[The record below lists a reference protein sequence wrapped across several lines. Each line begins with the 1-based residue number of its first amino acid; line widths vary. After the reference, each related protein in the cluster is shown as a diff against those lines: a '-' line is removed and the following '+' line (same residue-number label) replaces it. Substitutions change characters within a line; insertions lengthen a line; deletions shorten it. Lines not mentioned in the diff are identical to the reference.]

1 MISGVSG
8 VSNMTG
14 VLAVQSYRGAQQ
26 YMGYAQVKALS
37 QSTVGQNYAASGVNA
52 GQGTDAAASAVR
64 IGKGAGASSA
74 AQQAP
79 RIGAVWSG
87 RAANTGVPVEPVDP
101 VKAVSSNEARGI
113 AYAIPF
119 LRKGMDPAELSVR
132 MRMQYMDPSQGKK
145 AAADK
150 AAPGIAGENGA
161 GQVMPGAADP
171 TAAGFGQEKAG
182 QVMPGAA
189 GPTAAGFGQEKT
201 GQVMPGAAEQ
211 SAAGLGQEKAG
222 QSAAGLGQT
231 EAEQSAAGVQGVS
244 GEKECQTCKERK
256 YQDGSDDP
264 GVSYQTPTHISPEQ
278 AASAVRGHEMEHVVR
293 EQASAEREGRR
304 VVSQSVTMHTAICP
318 ECGRVYVSGGT
329 TRTTTASD
337 SQPEQPVSEQE
348 ADAA

>member
-1 MISGVSG
+1 
-8 VSNMTG
+8 MTG
-14 VLAVQSYRGAQQ
+14 VLAVQPYRGAQQ

-37 QSTVGQNYAASGVNA
+37 QSTAGQNYTASGVNA
-52 GQGTDAAASAVR
+52 SQGTDAAASAVR
-64 IGKGAGASSA
+64 SGKGAGASSA

-161 GQVMPGAADP
+161 
-171 TAAGFGQEKAG
+171 
-182 QVMPGAA
+182 
-189 GPTAAGFGQEKT
+189 

>member
-14 VLAVQSYRGAQQ
+14 VLAVQPYRGAQQ

-37 QSTVGQNYAASGVNA
+37 QSTVGQNYAVSGVNA

-87 RAANTGVPVEPVDP
+87 RAANTGVPVEPVEP

-161 GQVMPGAADP
+161 GQVMPGAA
-171 TAAGFGQEKAG
+171 
-182 QVMPGAA
+182 
-189 GPTAAGFGQEKT
+189 GPT
-201 GQVMPGAAEQ
+201 
-211 SAAGLGQEKAG
+211 
-222 QSAAGLGQT
+222 AAGLGQT

>member
-14 VLAVQSYRGAQQ
+14 VLAVQPYRGAQQ

-37 QSTVGQNYAASGVNA
+37 QSTVGQNHAASGVNA

-64 IGKGAGASSA
+64 SGKGAGASSA

-161 GQVMPGAADP
+161 GQVMPGAAGP
-171 TAAGFGQEKAG
+171 TAAGFGQEKA
-182 QVMPGAA
+182 
-189 GPTAAGFGQEKT
+189 

-231 EAEQSAAGVQGVS
+231 ETEQSAAGVQGVS

>member
-14 VLAVQSYRGAQQ
+14 VLAVQPYRGAQQ

-145 AAADK
+145 AAVDK

-161 GQVMPGAADP
+161 GQVMPGAAGP
-171 TAAGFGQEKAG
+171 TAAGFGQEKA
-182 QVMPGAA
+182 
-189 GPTAAGFGQEKT
+189 

-222 QSAAGLGQT
+222 PSAAGLGQT

-337 SQPEQPVSEQE
+337 SQPEQPISEQE

>member
-14 VLAVQSYRGAQQ
+14 VLAVQPYRGAQQ

-37 QSTVGQNYAASGVNA
+37 QSTAGQNYTASGVNA
-52 GQGTDAAASAVR
+52 SQGTDAAASAVR
-64 IGKGAGASSA
+64 SGKGAGASSA

-161 GQVMPGAADP
+161 GQVMPGAA
-171 TAAGFGQEKAG
+171 
-182 QVMPGAA
+182 
-189 GPTAAGFGQEKT
+189 
-201 GQVMPGAAEQ
+201 
-211 SAAGLGQEKAG
+211 
-222 QSAAGLGQT
+222 
-231 EAEQSAAGVQGVS
+231 EQSAAGVQGVS

-264 GVSYQTPTHISPEQ
+264 GVSYQTPTHISLEQ

>member
-14 VLAVQSYRGAQQ
+14 VLAVQPYRGAQQ

-37 QSTVGQNYAASGVNA
+37 QSTAGQNYAASGVNA

-64 IGKGAGASSA
+64 SGKGAGASSA

-161 GQVMPGAADP
+161 GQVMPGAAGP
-171 TAAGFGQEKAG
+171 TAAGFGQEKA
-182 QVMPGAA
+182 
-189 GPTAAGFGQEKT
+189 

>member
-14 VLAVQSYRGAQQ
+14 VLAVQPYRGAQQ

-37 QSTVGQNYAASGVNA
+37 QSTAGQNYTASGVNA
-52 GQGTDAAASAVR
+52 SQGTDAAASAVR
-64 IGKGAGASSA
+64 SGKGAGASSA

-132 MRMQYMDPSQGKK
+132 MRTQYMDPSQGKK

-161 GQVMPGAADP
+161 GQVMPGA
-171 TAAGFGQEKAG
+171 
-182 QVMPGAA
+182 
-189 GPTAAGFGQEKT
+189 
-201 GQVMPGAAEQ
+201 
-211 SAAGLGQEKAG
+211 
-222 QSAAGLGQT
+222 
-231 EAEQSAAGVQGVS
+231 AEQSAAGVQGVS

>member
-14 VLAVQSYRGAQQ
+14 VLAVQPYRGAQQ

-37 QSTVGQNYAASGVNA
+37 QSTAGQNYTASGVNA
-52 GQGTDAAASAVR
+52 SQGTDAAASAVR
-64 IGKGAGASSA
+64 SGKGAGASSA

-119 LRKGMDPAELSVR
+119 LRKGMDPAELYVR

-161 GQVMPGAADP
+161 GQVMPGA
-171 TAAGFGQEKAG
+171 
-182 QVMPGAA
+182 
-189 GPTAAGFGQEKT
+189 
-201 GQVMPGAAEQ
+201 
-211 SAAGLGQEKAG
+211 
-222 QSAAGLGQT
+222 
-231 EAEQSAAGVQGVS
+231 AEQSAAGVQGVS

>member
-14 VLAVQSYRGAQQ
+14 VLAVQPYRGAQQ

-37 QSTVGQNYAASGVNA
+37 QSTAGQNYTASGVNA
-52 GQGTDAAASAVR
+52 CQGTDAAASAVR
-64 IGKGAGASSA
+64 SGKGAGASSA

-161 GQVMPGAADP
+161 GQVMPGA
-171 TAAGFGQEKAG
+171 
-182 QVMPGAA
+182 
-189 GPTAAGFGQEKT
+189 
-201 GQVMPGAAEQ
+201 
-211 SAAGLGQEKAG
+211 
-222 QSAAGLGQT
+222 
-231 EAEQSAAGVQGVS
+231 AEQSAAGVQGVS

>member
-14 VLAVQSYRGAQQ
+14 VLAVQPYRGAQQ

-37 QSTVGQNYAASGVNA
+37 QSTAGQNYAASGVNA

-64 IGKGAGASSA
+64 SGKGAGASSA

-150 AAPGIAGENGA
+150 AAPGIAGGNG
-161 GQVMPGAADP
+161 
-171 TAAGFGQEKAG
+171 AG

-189 GPTAAGFGQEKT
+189 GPTAAGFGQEKA

-222 QSAAGLGQT
+222 QSASGLGQT

>member
-14 VLAVQSYRGAQQ
+14 VLAVQPYRGAQQ

-37 QSTVGQNYAASGVNA
+37 QSTAGQNYAASGVNA
-52 GQGTDAAASAVR
+52 GQGTDVAASAVR
-64 IGKGAGASSA
+64 SGKGAGVSSA

-150 AAPGIAGENGA
+150 AAPRAAGGNGA
-161 GQVMPGAADP
+161 GQVMPGAA
-171 TAAGFGQEKAG
+171 GFGQEKA
-182 QVMPGAA
+182 
-189 GPTAAGFGQEKT
+189 

-222 QSAAGLGQT
+222 QSASGLGQT

-337 SQPEQPVSEQE
+337 SQPEQPESEQE

>member
-14 VLAVQSYRGAQQ
+14 VLAVQPYRGAQQ
-26 YMGYAQVKALS
+26 YMGYTQVKALS
-37 QSTVGQNYAASGVNA
+37 RSTVGQNNV
-52 GQGTDAAASAVR
+52 AASAAER
-64 IGKGAGASSA
+64 SRGAGASSEA
-74 AQQAP
+74 RQGP
-79 RIGAVWSG
+79 KIGAVWSG
-87 RAANTGVPVEPVDP
+87 RTANTGVPVEPVDP
-101 VKAVSSNEARGI
+101 VKAVTSNETRGI

-132 MRMQYMDPSQGKK
+132 MRMQYIDLSQGEKTT
-145 AAADK
+145 ADK
-150 AAPGIAGENGA
+150 AAPRAAGETG
-161 GQVMPGAADP
+161 
-171 TAAGFGQEKAG
+171 TRLTGFGQTK
-182 QVMPGAA
+182 
-189 GPTAAGFGQEKT
+189 
-201 GQVMPGAAEQ
+201 AEQ
-211 SAAGLGQEKAG
+211 SAQ
-222 QSAAGLGQT
+222 
-231 EAEQSAAGVQGVS
+231 GVQEVS

-304 VVSQSVTMHTAICP
+304 VVSQSVSMHTAICP

-337 SQPEQPVSEQE
+337 PQPEQPVSGQE
-348 ADAA
+348 AEAA

>member
-14 VLAVQSYRGAQQ
+14 VLAVQPYRGAQQ
-26 YMGYAQVKALS
+26 YMGYTQVKALS
-37 QSTVGQNYAASGVNA
+37 RSTVGQNNV
-52 GQGTDAAASAVR
+52 AASAAER
-64 IGKGAGASSA
+64 SRGAGASSEA
-74 AQQAP
+74 RQGP
-79 RIGAVWSG
+79 KIGAVWSG
-87 RAANTGVPVEPVDP
+87 RTANTGVPVEPVDP
-101 VKAVSSNEARGI
+101 VKAVSSNEAQGI

-161 GQVMPGAADP
+161 GQVMPGAA
-171 TAAGFGQEKAG
+171 
-182 QVMPGAA
+182 
-189 GPTAAGFGQEKT
+189 
-201 GQVMPGAAEQ
+201 EQ

-222 QSAAGLGQT
+222 QSASGLGQT

>member
-14 VLAVQSYRGAQQ
+14 VLAVQPYRGAQQ

-37 QSTVGQNYAASGVNA
+37 QSTAGQNYTASGVNA
-52 GQGTDAAASAVR
+52 SQGTDAAASAVR
-64 IGKGAGASSA
+64 SGKGAGASSA

-161 GQVMPGAADP
+161 GQVMPGAA
-171 TAAGFGQEKAG
+171 
-182 QVMPGAA
+182 
-189 GPTAAGFGQEKT
+189 
-201 GQVMPGAAEQ
+201 
-211 SAAGLGQEKAG
+211 
-222 QSAAGLGQT
+222 
-231 EAEQSAAGVQGVS
+231 EQSAAGVQGVS

-264 GVSYQTPTHISPEQ
+264 GV
-278 AASAVRGHEMEHVVR
+278 G
-293 EQASAEREGRR
+293 
-304 VVSQSVTMHTAICP
+304 
-318 ECGRVYVSGGT
+318 
-329 TRTTTASD
+329 D
-337 SQPEQPVSEQE
+337 
-348 ADAA
+348 

>member
-14 VLAVQSYRGAQQ
+14 VLAVQPYRGAQQ

-37 QSTVGQNYAASGVNA
+37 QSTAGQNYTASGVNA
-52 GQGTDAAASAVR
+52 SQGTDAAASAVR
-64 IGKGAGASSA
+64 SGKGAGASSA

-161 GQVMPGAADP
+161 GQVMPGAA
-171 TAAGFGQEKAG
+171 
-182 QVMPGAA
+182 
-189 GPTAAGFGQEKT
+189 
-201 GQVMPGAAEQ
+201 EQ

-222 QSAAGLGQT
+222 QSASGLGQT

-337 SQPEQPVSEQE
+337 SQPEQPISEQE

>member
-14 VLAVQSYRGAQQ
+14 VLAVQPYRGAQQ

-37 QSTVGQNYAASGVNA
+37 QSTAGQNYTASGVNA
-52 GQGTDAAASAVR
+52 SQGTDAAASAVR
-64 IGKGAGASSA
+64 SGKGAGASSA

-161 GQVMPGAADP
+161 GQVMPGA
-171 TAAGFGQEKAG
+171 
-182 QVMPGAA
+182 
-189 GPTAAGFGQEKT
+189 
-201 GQVMPGAAEQ
+201 
-211 SAAGLGQEKAG
+211 
-222 QSAAGLGQT
+222 
-231 EAEQSAAGVQGVS
+231 AEQSAAGVQGVS

>member
-14 VLAVQSYRGAQQ
+14 VLAVQPYRGAQQ

-37 QSTVGQNYAASGVNA
+37 QSTAGQNYAASGVNA
-52 GQGTDAAASAVR
+52 GQGTDVAASAVR
-64 IGKGAGASSA
+64 SGKGAGVSSA

-150 AAPGIAGENGA
+150 AAPGIAGGNG
-161 GQVMPGAADP
+161 
-171 TAAGFGQEKAG
+171 AG

-189 GPTAAGFGQEKT
+189 GPTAAGFGQEKA

-222 QSAAGLGQT
+222 QSASGLGQT

>member
-1 MISGVSG
+1 MLETLRNAFKIKDIRNRIFYTLVMLVVIRIG
-8 VSNMTG
+8 
-14 VLAVQSYRGAQQ
+14 
-26 YMGYAQVKALS
+26 S
-37 QSTVGQNYAASGVNA
+37 QLPLPGVNSEVIA
-52 GQGTDAAASAVR
+52 NWFASQGTDAAASAVR
-64 IGKGAGASSA
+64 SGKGAGASSA

-119 LRKGMDPAELSVR
+119 LRKGMDAAELSVR

-161 GQVMPGAADP
+161 GQVMPGA
-171 TAAGFGQEKAG
+171 
-182 QVMPGAA
+182 
-189 GPTAAGFGQEKT
+189 
-201 GQVMPGAAEQ
+201 
-211 SAAGLGQEKAG
+211 
-222 QSAAGLGQT
+222 
-231 EAEQSAAGVQGVS
+231 AEQSAAGVQGVS

>member
-1 MISGVSG
+1 MINGVSG

-14 VLAVQSYRGAQQ
+14 VLAVQPYRGAQQ
-26 YMGYAQVKALS
+26 YMGYAQVKAVS
-37 QSTVGQNYAASGVNA
+37 QSTAGQSHAAASGVNVSRGA
-52 GQGTDAAASAVR
+52 DAAASAVR
-64 IGKGAGASSA
+64 SGKGTGASSA

-87 RAANTGVPVEPVDP
+87 RTANTGVPVEPVDP
-101 VKAVSSNEARGI
+101 VKAVTSNEARGI

-132 MRMQYMDPSQGKK
+132 MRMQYIDPSQG
-145 AAADK
+145 
-150 AAPGIAGENGA
+150 
-161 GQVMPGAADP
+161 
-171 TAAGFGQEKAG
+171 EKA
-182 QVMPGAA
+182 
-189 GPTAAGFGQEKT
+189 
-201 GQVMPGAAEQ
+201 
-211 SAAGLGQEKAG
+211 AAGLGQTKAD

-231 EAEQSAAGVQGVS
+231 KAGQSAAGVQEVS

-329 TRTTTASD
+329 TRTMTASD
-337 SQPEQPVSEQE
+337 AQPEQPVSEQE

>member
-1 MISGVSG
+1 
-8 VSNMTG
+8 MTG
-14 VLAVQSYRGAQQ
+14 VLAVQPYRGAQQ

-37 QSTVGQNYAASGVNA
+37 QSTAGQNYTASGVNA
-52 GQGTDAAASAVR
+52 SQGTDAAASAVR
-64 IGKGAGASSA
+64 SGKGAGASSA

-161 GQVMPGAADP
+161 GQVMPGAA
-171 TAAGFGQEKAG
+171 
-182 QVMPGAA
+182 
-189 GPTAAGFGQEKT
+189 
-201 GQVMPGAAEQ
+201 EQ

-222 QSAAGLGQT
+222 QSASGLGQT

-337 SQPEQPVSEQE
+337 SQPEQPISEQE